1 MKRIIILCA
10 VAMVTGCGIYKP
22 YSQPELELQTDTLYG
37 VEHVTSDTT
46 SLADLGWREIFT
58 DPCLQGLIE
67 RGLENNSDLLAAHQR
82 VKEAE
87 AALKS
92 ARLSFLPS
100 FNLSPNGGVSSFG
113 GTSSGWTYSVPLAA
127 SWQIDLF
134 GGINNA
140 KRKAKATYM
149 QSQEYR
155 QAVRTQLIAGIAN
168 AYYTLLMLDSQFEV
182 TRRTAQS
189 LEKSAETMAAMMQA
203 GMTNRAGVAQIEAAY
218 YSVYT
223 STYDLT
229 QSILEVQNTLCLLL
243 GEIPHEIERGQLSE
257 QQLPEMLAT
266 GLPVRLLALRPDVRA
281 AEYSLMQAYYAT
293 AAARSALY
301 PTLTLSGTLGW
312 TNNAGSVV
320 VNPGEILLSAAGSL
334 VVPIFNGGRARAQLK
349 IAKAQQEEARLAF
362 RQALLNAGAEV
373 NNALG
378 KCQTARGKRSWREQQ
393 IAALVSAYEST
404 QLLMQHGSTTYLEV
418 LTAEQNLLQGKIAQI
433 TDRFEEIQGTINL
446 YVSLGGGRDDAAYE
460 QPKDK
465 RAERKAVREARR
477 MQKLREE

>member
-22 YSQPELELQTDTLYG
+22 YSRPEFGFEPDILYG
-37 VEHVTSDTT
+37 VEHVTTDTT
-46 SLADLGWREIFT
+46 SLADLGWRDLFT
-58 DPCLQGLIE
+58 DPYLQGLIE
-67 RGLENNSDLLAAHQR
+67 RGLENNSDLQAAHQR

-113 GTSSGWTYSVPLAA
+113 GSSSGWTYSVPLAA

-155 QAVRTQLIAGIAN
+155 QAVRTQLIAGIADS
-168 AYYTLLMLDSQFEV
+168 YYMLLMLDSQFEV

-189 LEKSAETMAAMMQA
+189 LEKSAETMASMMQA
-203 GMTNRAGVAQIEAAY
+203 GMANRAGVAQIDAAY
-218 YSVYT
+218 YAAYT
-223 STYDLT
+223 SLFDLT
-229 QSILEVQNTLCLLL
+229 QSILEVQNSLCRLL
-243 GEIPHEIERGQLSE
+243 GEIPHEIERGTLSG
-257 QQLPEMLAT
+257 QQLPETLST
-266 GLPVRLLALRPDVRA
+266 GVPVRLLAFRPDVRA
-281 AEYSLMQAYYAT
+281 AEFSLMQAYYAT

-312 TNNAGSVV
+312 TNNAGSVI

-334 VVPIFNGGRARAQLK
+334 VAPIFNGGRARAQLK
-349 IAKAQQEEARLAF
+349 IARAQQEEARLAF
-362 RQALLNAGAEV
+362 RQSLLNAGSEV
-373 NNALG
+373 NSALAQ
-378 KCQTARGKRSWREQQ
+378 CQSARGKRKWREQQ
-393 IAALVSAYEST
+393 VTALESAYEST

-433 TDRFEEIQGTINL
+433 TDRVEEIRGVINL
-446 YVSLGGGRDDAAYE
+446 YTALGGGRDDAAYE
-460 QPKDK
+460 QPRDK
-465 RAERKAVREARR
+465 RAQRKAER
-477 MQKLREE
+477 KLRERK